1 MIFEVKV
8 RVDVDHELGL
18 VGAAK
23 MVRDRL
29 STMNVEVLGLA
40 RVTDDDEKGD
50 QHMSISASTEV

>member
-8 RVDVDHELGL
+8 RVEVDDDLGL

-23 MVRDRL
+23 MVRERL

-40 RVTDDDEKGD
+40 RVTDDDAKDD
-50 QHMSISASTEV
+50 QDLSISANTEV